1 MNMPFKIFKS
11 KKASHDA
18 FSMLW
23 EKIINLFIAF
33 FVIFVPLM
41 AFVLMITS
49 SDYFERNYIATDLS
63 LINEAIL
70 SSNND
75 IVFFY
80 DKELQDYNLI
90 FNENKLQIKKDQA
103 KLDSFFLGNPS
114 IKISE
119 TELNPIIEKTTKNE
133 KVIPIQLAI
142 IKTNKK
148 INYYNLREKALENK

>member
-1 MNMPFKIFKS
+1 MPFKIFKS